1 MEDEHRLPL
10 NHPTRIAVREKKLWT
25 RELSWAIREQHRTSQ
40 THLKM
45 SCPCKLCDKGYRQ
58 EKYVE
63 TVLHHLDA
71 QKMFG
76 RDPKHYGSSKGYD
89 PDESDEEW
97 DNHILHSYGSLATLP
112 PSEHQSAPLE
122 DDYDI
127 SECVVS
133 SFNVYDNL
141 CGEPFPNVRP
151 REPDVDIRTE
161 NNVPVQPDQGESSNS
176 PSDAERRE
184 EPIRSPTDPPMGQ
197 HIHRNSAGLDG
208 GNSNAQGCDEP
219 LP

>member
-63 TVLHHLDA
+63 TVLHHVDA

-76 RDPKHYGSSKGYD
+76 RDPKHYGSSKVS
-89 PDESDEEW
+89 E
-97 DNHILHSYGSLATLP
+97 ILFLSFSTKVVYLSSSLI
-112 PSEHQSAPLE
+112 SIVSASSSCSP
-122 DDYDI
+122 
-127 SECVVS
+127 VVLIWNNQKAYS
-133 SFNVYDNL
+133 VLIL
-141 CGEPFPNVRP
+141 CEFFFVL
-151 REPDVDIRTE
+151 IFAILKCSLCLT
-161 NNVPVQPDQGESSNS
+161 
-176 PSDAERRE
+176 
-184 EPIRSPTDPPMGQ
+184 
-197 HIHRNSAGLDG
+197 
-208 GNSNAQGCDEP
+208 
-219 LP
+219 